1 MRGLIL
7 LLGIIILGIN
17 NLLAQ
22 PSVRINI
29 VLNHVQNLTINPDQ
43 QVVNLNYN
51 TLDDYRTGVEVTK
64 NAHLSVF
71 STTPYEVKVKLAN
84 NEFVKLGSE
93 YEDRVSMPDIQV
105 SPVSTTQNSEVE
117 FSTSVLTTEG
127 RKIISSSVP
136 TTSAVY
142 NIQYK
147 GPKGENIIRFAE
159 RNKTIVFYNDV
170 LYSIET
176 K

>member
-84 NEFVKLGSE
+84 NQFVKLGSE
-93 YEDRVSMPDIQV
+93 DEDRVSMPDIQV

>member
-7 LLGIIILGIN
+7 LIGIIILGIN
-17 NLLAQ
+17 NLHAQ
-22 PSVRINI
+22 TSVRINI

-51 TLDDYRTGVEVTK
+51 TLEDYRSGVEVTK

-84 NEFVKLGSE
+84 NEFVKLGVQE
-93 YEDRVSMPDIQV
+93 EDRISMPDIQV
-105 SPVSTTQNSEVE
+105 TPVLTAENSEVE

-159 RNKTIVFYNDV
+159 RNKTIVFYNDI

>member
-93 YEDRVSMPDIQV
+93 DEDRVSMPDIQV

-147 GPKGENIIRFAE
+147 VPKGENIIRFAE

>member
-93 YEDRVSMPDIQV
+93 YEERVSMPDIQV

>member
-93 YEDRVSMPDIQV
+93 DGDRVSMPDIQV

>member
-93 YEDRVSMPDIQV
+93 DEDRVSMPDIQV
-105 SPVSTTQNSEVE
+105 SPVSTTQNSDVE
-117 FSTSVLTTEG
+117 FSTSILTTEG